1 MYGEVY
7 NNLLPLSYT
16 QIVQK
21 NLVGLYHYMLLIKV
35 LKFYDLLELRNI
47 LTTTFKTLTKAI
59 FLFCENAPVTVL
71 KPNWKT

>member
-21 NLVGLYHYMLLIKV
+21 NLVGLYHYMLLTKV
-35 LKFYDLLELRNI
+35 LKFYDLQELRNI

-59 FLFCENAPVTVL
+59 FLFWENAPVTVL